1 MSKIDTYR
9 SIGSFD
15 FRLESDFPL
24 SSASPGHFSIYFL
37 VISLVFSFFLELTA
51 SIFSFLCLSFLRPRI
66 VRRAENVQ
74 KSAEWTGWMGFWVR
88 IGRATSPQKIRP
100 ETREMTHQF
109 RFFFLAKSEQLGL
122 KRAPLFSSIKFE
134 ISEESFVFRR
144 DLTKERKFLSKELIS
159 YSFSLI
165 FLSLLSISFFFLAL
179 SSLIE
184 NDRIAYADFAKIS
197 IKVEF
202 LYDSY
207 II

>member
-109 RFFFLAKSEQLGL
+109 RFFLPRE
-122 KRAPLFSSIKFE
+122 KRATRLETSATFFFNKIRNQRGVIRIQKRSNE
-134 ISEESFVFRR
+134 REEVPF
-144 DLTKERKFLSKELIS
+144 KGANLI
-159 YSFSLI
+159 
-165 FLSLLSISFFFLAL
+165 FFFL
-179 SSLIE
+179 
-184 NDRIAYADFAKIS
+184 DFLVS
-197 IKVEF
+197 IIDFFF
-202 LYDSY
+202 LPC
-207 II
+207 IIFFNWKRSNCLCWFCKDKYQSWVPLW